1 MEEEEDFEAEDLED
15 KIEQIEVNT
24 EEVIIELESDI
35 HKENTQK
42 E

>member
-1 MEEEEDFEAEDLED
+1 MEEEEDLEVEDLED
-15 KIEQIEVNT
+15 KIERIEVNT
-24 EEVIIELESDI
+24 EVDIIELERDI